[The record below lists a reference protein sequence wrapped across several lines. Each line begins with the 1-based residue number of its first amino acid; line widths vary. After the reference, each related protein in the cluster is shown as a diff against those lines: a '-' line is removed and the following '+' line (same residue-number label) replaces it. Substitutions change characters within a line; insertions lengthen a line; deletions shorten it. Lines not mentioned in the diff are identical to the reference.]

1 MKKILLFVIL
11 ASMSSG
17 LFAQLSKGA
26 IALTGTFGLGGN
38 KQKNEQTPPSGTTI
52 TTTDQKTKQFL
63 FLPAIGYFVTDK
75 IEAGIV
81 VGIQRNTTI
90 NKYQPPSAT
99 SEIKNENP
107 LNGGGLY
114 GNYYFISQ
122 EKFYMYGGIQLLMAG
137 GTGKVTTSFYN
148 GPTTIVETKNKMSSF
163 GLNSGFL
170 YFIKPNLA
178 LNGTVG
184 LLAFNSVKTES
195 TNSGTTT
202 KTHNNNWAFG
212 VNGLLINI
220 GVKAFFGK
228 GE

>member
-1 MKKILLFVIL
+1 MKKILLTVIL

-17 LFAQLSKGA
+17 LFAQLTKGA

-38 KQKNEQTPPSGTTI
+38 KQKNEQTPPQSPTV
-52 TTTDQKTKQFL
+52 TTTDQKSKQFL
-63 FLPAIGYFVTDK
+63 FLPAIGYFVTEK

-81 VGIQRNTTI
+81 LGISRNTTV
-90 NKYQPPSAT
+90 NQYQPPGNT
-99 SEIKNENP
+99 KEIKSENP

-114 GNYYFISQ
+114 GNYYFINQ
-122 EKFYMYGGIQLLMAG
+122 EKFHMYGGVQLLMAS
-137 GTGKVTTSFYN
+137 GTGKVTTTPYN
-148 GPTTIVETKNKMSSF
+148 GATTVVETKNKMSSV

-195 TNSGTTT
+195 NNAGTLIKTN
-202 KTHNNNWAFG
+202 NNNWTFG